1 MGKLFYLLLFSVMSI
16 NTYSQEAINWDKV
29 VVRDSTGNV
38 YPTAVWQRLAQT
50 GRYQIQVGAD
60 RVSGTIRYLN
70 DNDLPKPE
78 ASKFFTTG
86 QKMRPFSVTDINGN
100 KFTLAELTGKVVVVN
115 FWFINC
121 GPCRQEIPR
130 LNEIVNNY
138 ANNKDVVFIALALD
152 QKAEL
157 IQFLG
162 GFPFNYHIVDNGGYL
177 AQQNGVGLFPTHV
190 IIDRKGNVLFHT
202 SGLSISTIP
211 WLRKSIEAAL
221 AGKEI

>member
-100 KFTLAELTGKVVVVN
+100 KFTLAELTGKVVVLN

-121 GPCRQEIPR
+121 GPCRQEI
-130 LNEIVNNY
+130 L
-138 ANNKDVVFIALALD
+138 
-152 QKAEL
+152 
-157 IQFLG
+157 
-162 GFPFNYHIVDNGGYL
+162 
-177 AQQNGVGLFPTHV
+177 
-190 IIDRKGNVLFHT
+190 
-202 SGLSISTIP
+202 
-211 WLRKSIEAAL
+211 
-221 AGKEI
+221 